1 VISWIAVMR
10 AWLCQKGARRML
22 RDAEAALEELA
33 ASSEWR
39 PGALLAQGTALNIL
53 GRLDRASA
61 ALEEAV
67 EGAARQD
74 LFETRVLALG
84 QQVLVADKRGDQA
97 AAERLD
103 AEIQQ
108 LTESAGGESY
118 PVAAVAHATHARAL
132 LRRGRWNEAR
142 AAVIGGREVVRHVTD
157 ALPWLAIQ
165 VRLELAWSLV
175 TLRDAEA
182 AEELLAEVRDLLGR
196 VPGLTML
203 AEAADDLEH
212 EIGEIP
218 KPDGVHQAQLTPA
231 ELRLLPL
238 LASHLSF
245 PEIAEQLFVSRNTI
259 KTQALSI
266 YRKLGVSSRSEAV
279 AEAQRLG
286 LEEDLHLRLL
296 AAEDH

>member
-1 VISWIAVMR
+1 
-10 AWLCQKGARRML
+10 
-22 RDAEAALEELA
+22 
-33 ASSEWR
+33 
-39 PGALLAQGTALNIL
+39 
-53 GRLDRASA
+53 
-61 ALEEAV
+61 
-67 EGAARQD
+67 
-74 LFETRVLALG
+74 
-84 QQVLVADKRGDQA
+84 
-97 AAERLD
+97 
-103 AEIQQ
+103 
-108 LTESAGGESY
+108 
-118 PVAAVAHATHARAL
+118 
-132 LRRGRWNEAR
+132 
-142 AAVIGGREVVRHVTD
+142 
-157 ALPWLAIQ
+157 